1 MFLPNWTYK
10 ICAFYCIKLYLNKYY
25 RYIFKKRKD
34 LFLAHDTVWGLR
46 VLYSTESFKDPSSL
60 HLCCHLLKPQTFTV
74 DPLHPSAN
82 GEREVKR
89 VSREVSGVR
98 TERGTHNFY
107 LHAIDQTGCP
117 GPHRCQQMKNIVC
130 GVLKREQ
137 KTKILM
143 IPLISVTYF
152 VHLWISSCFLRFCK
166 VHFCI
171 ITWRENRSDKC
182 LQLSECNFQVN
193 VQFYPSGNMI

>member
-1 MFLPNWTYK
+1 M
-10 ICAFYCIKLYLNKYY
+10 
-25 RYIFKKRKD
+25 
-34 LFLAHDTVWGLR
+34 
-46 VLYSTESFKDPSSL
+46 LYSTESFKDPSSL

-152 VHLWISSCFLRFCK
+152 VHL
-166 VHFCI
+166 
-171 ITWRENRSDKC
+171 
-182 LQLSECNFQVN
+182 
-193 VQFYPSGNMI
+193 